1 MMPGPEPG
9 VPIMSRLSGKTALVT
24 GGSRGIGASAARALA
39 KDGAYVLVHYGN
51 SEKDADAV
59 VNDIRKSGGKA
70 DKVQADLEK
79 ADGAFV
85 LAKQVRELTSKLD
98 VLVANAGTANMA
110 PLENTTVADFDK
122 VFAVN
127 VRAPYFT
134 VQQLLPIIP
143 DGGSIIFTSSVVAR
157 ASVPGL
163 SAYAATKGAINT
175 LVKQL
180 ADALGGRGIR
190 VNAVAPGVI
199 ETDLSSFVK
208 NEDGKNMALGMQALK
223 RIGQPD
229 DIAGAYTFLASDDAR
244 WITGEIVETSGGSKL

>member
-1 MMPGPEPG
+1 
-9 VPIMSRLSGKTALVT
+9 MSRLSGKTALVT
-24 GGSRGIGASAARALA
+24 GASRGIGASAARALA

-51 SEKDADAV
+51 SEKEADAV
-59 VNDIRKSGGKA
+59 VNDIRKAGGKA
-70 DKVQADLEK
+70 DKIKADLEQ
-79 ADGAFV
+79 ADGPFR
-85 LAKQVRELTSKLD
+85 LAKEVRELTSKLD
-98 VLVANAGTANMA
+98 ILIANAGTANMA
-110 PLENTTVADFDK
+110 TIEDTSVAAFDR

-134 VQQLLPIIP
+134 VQQLLPLL
-143 DGGSIIFTSSVVAR
+143 GEGSSIIFTSSVVAR

-180 ADALGGRGIR
+180 ADLLGPRNIR

-208 NEDGKNMALGMQALK
+208 NEDGKKMALSMQALK

-229 DIAGAYTFLASDDAR
+229 DIAGAYTFLASDDSR
-244 WITGEIVETSGGSKL
+244 WITGEILETSGGSKL